1 MFVFALVM
9 AVFMPC
15 IAALAVLLKEFGPRS
30 TVVVTLASISL
41 ALVLGAI
48 AKVALGI

>member
-15 IAALAVLLKEFGPRS
+15 LAALAILLKEFGLRS

-41 ALVLGAI
+41 ALVLGAV
-48 AKVALGI
+48 AKVALGM